1 MRTKNINLKLSFD
14 RSKFDRL
21 VFDDDENFDGLSTIE
36 AMLDLN
42 LIDSYTYKE
51 IDSTNYEYIYEFS
64 IVLKKIDDEIDDLI
78 VDLESI
84 DLVNYVKIIIF
95 VI

>member
-1 MRTKNINLKLSFD
+1 MRIKNINLKLSFD

-36 AMLDLN
+36 TMLDLN

-51 IDSTNYEYIYEFS
+51 ISSTNYEYIYEFA
-64 IVLKKIDDEIDDLI
+64 IVLKNIDDEIDELI
-78 VDLESI
+78 IDLESL
-84 DLVNYVKIIIF
+84 DFVNYVKIS
-95 VI
+95 

>member
-84 DLVNYVKIIIF
+84 DFVNYVKIS
-95 VI
+95 

>member
-1 MRTKNINLKLSFD
+1 MRIKNINLKISFD

-36 AMLDLN
+36 TMLDLN

-51 IDSTNYEYIYEFS
+51 ISSTNYEYIYEFA
-64 IVLKKIDDEIDDLI
+64 IVLRKIDDEIDELI
-78 VDLESI
+78 IDLESL
-84 DLVNYVKIIIF
+84 DFVNYVKIS
-95 VI
+95 

>member
-1 MRTKNINLKLSFD
+1 MRIKNINLKLSFD

-36 AMLDLN
+36 TMLDLN

-51 IDSTNYEYIYEFS
+51 ISSTNYEYIYEFA
-64 IVLKKIDDEIDDLI
+64 IVLKQIDDEIDDLI
-78 VDLESI
+78 IDLESL
-84 DLVNYVKIIIF
+84 DFVNYVKMS
-95 VI
+95 

>member
-1 MRTKNINLKLSFD
+1 MRIKNINLKLSFD

-36 AMLDLN
+36 TMLDLN

-51 IDSTNYEYIYEFS
+51 ISSTNYEYIYEFS
-64 IVLKKIDDEIDDLI
+64 IVLKKIDDEIDELI
-78 VDLESI
+78 IDLESL
-84 DLVNYVKIIIF
+84 DFVNYVKIS
-95 VI
+95 